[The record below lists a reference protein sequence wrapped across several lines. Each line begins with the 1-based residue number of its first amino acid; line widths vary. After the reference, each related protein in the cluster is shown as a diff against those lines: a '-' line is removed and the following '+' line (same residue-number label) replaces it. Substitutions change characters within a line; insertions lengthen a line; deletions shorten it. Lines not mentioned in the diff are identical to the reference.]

1 TQISASSW
9 SRPLVRVAKDMTID
23 AGLVCALL
31 AAGIFAVKI
40 PAGRRRPHPLMRRLA
55 GVAGWT
61 GFALL
66 IGFSS
71 PLTSNLLR
79 APLLKMGGQLQ
90 DAGGGCPMHP
100 GPVVVLGGGA
110 TPDGLPASREILNAS
125 LPEGD
130 RNLPIKIVLV
140 TSQVHMARS
149 AATFAKSNFQICAV
163 IAPEPAPVFGLVTE
177 AGWLNFSTA
186 RKTSATLNEWFG
198 MLGYRV
204 RGWI

>member
-1 TQISASSW
+1 MDSTQTQISASTW

-23 AGLVCALL
+23 AGLVCALF
-31 AAGIFAVKI
+31 AAGMLIAQM
-40 PAGRRRPHPLMRRLA
+40 PGGRRLPPLIRRLG

-110 TPDGLPASREILNAS
+110 TPDGLPALESLERINAAS
-125 LPEGD
+125 LW
-130 RNLPIKIVLV
+130 I
-140 TSQVHMARS
+140 
-149 AATFAKSNFQICAV
+149 AKNH
-163 IAPEPAPVFGLVTE
+163 PA
-177 AGWLNFSTA
+177 
-186 RKTSATLNEWFG
+186 
-198 MLGYRV
+198 
-204 RGWI
+204 